1 MFNSL
6 PTAAG
11 TRKTWWIS
19 LVVHGLV
26 LAVVVVAPLVFPDH
40 LRLTNNLEP
49 VYNITALVSPPKL
62 TAPIVRPPV
71 PAPKALAAPPREL
84 ALRDERVVLPPIVEE
99 RKESPRLP
107 EPVKL
112 EPVFPEASAAAPAPP
127 KAPAPPRNVVTGV
140 LSSDSAEAPKPAK
153 PAREV
158 QTGGFGD
165 PNGARGEGRPDR
177 PANIASLGSFDLPT
191 GPGVGNGTGGSRG
204 ARGAVALAG
213 FGGGGASSNGS
224 GTGQA
229 GRGGTGVRQGGFND
243 ARPDQNAGIAPVRES
258 APKETP
264 AEILSKPRPE
274 YTEAARKARIE
285 GEVSLRV
292 QFSAT
297 GDIRVLDVVK
307 GLPHGLNE
315 SATRAAEQIRFKP
328 ATKDGRPVDSFAVVH
343 IIFQLAY

>member
-1 MFNSL
+1 
-6 PTAAG
+6 
-11 TRKTWWIS
+11 
-19 LVVHGLV
+19 
-26 LAVVVVAPLVFPDH
+26 VVVTPLIFPD
-40 LRLTNNLEP
+40 RLSLKNNLEP

-62 TAPIVRPPV
+62 EAPMVRPPV
-71 PAPKALAAPPREL
+71 PAPKALPAPPREL

-99 RKESPRLP
+99 RKESPRLV
-107 EPVKL
+107 EPARL
-112 EPVFPEASAAAPAPP
+112 EPVFAEVAAVAPAPP
-127 KAPAPPRNVVTGV
+127 KAPEPARAVVTGV
-140 LSSDSAEAPKPAK
+140 LSSDSIEAPKPGK

-177 PANIASLGSFDLPT
+177 PANIASLGSFDLPA
-191 GPGVGNGTGGSRG
+191 GPGYGNGTGGSRG
-204 ARGAVALAG
+204 ARGAVASAG
-213 FGGGGASSNGS
+213 FGSGIASANGT
-224 GTGQA
+224 GTGQT
-229 GRGGTGVRQGGFND
+229 GRGGAGVRQGGFSD
-243 ARPDQNAGIAPVRES
+243 ARPDQTAGVAAVRVS
-258 APKETP
+258 APRETP

-274 YTEAARKARIE
+274 YTDAARKARVE

-292 QFSAT
+292 QFAAT